1 MLFWKKY
8 REVLLTF
15 VSVVLYFFFAYFL
28 DRTEFSKLLFL
39 WFSLFV
45 TAYLLWKNNKDNF
58 PFLVAIAVLFR
69 LVFLFAIPNLSQDFY
84 RFIWDGRMILEGF
97 NPYLSLPETFIEQR
111 NFPVNQAIDL
121 YKGMGEMNG
130 SHYTNYPP
138 INQLC
143 FLIAAIFANKSI
155 LGAAVVMR
163 VIIILA
169 DVGIIYFGKKLL
181 ERLNLPIHNIFL
193 YALNPFII
201 IEMTGNLHF
210 EPVMLFFLI
219 WSLYKLQ
226 QQKWIWAAILL
237 ACSVSVKLIPLLFL
251 PLFFQWFVKRN
262 VIASK
267 TKQSQDKD
275 EITSSQVPRNDKT
288 MSVRAESRT
297 KGLVNSLSNQR
308 RQESKQKFLWIPAF
322 PGITKLFA
330 FYTIVFTTI
339 VILFLPFYSS
349 TLIANYS
356 NSVGLWFRNFE
367 FNASFYYIAREIG
380 YLFRGWNEIA
390 IIGKIMPVL
399 TILFLGIITFFRKN
413 TTIKE
418 LITALLFGLSFY
430 YFTTT
435 TMHPWYVATL
445 VILSVFT
452 KYRFPIIWSIVII
465 FSYQAYSNFPWQ
477 ENLWFVCLEYVIV
490 YGFLIW
496 ELFNSRKS
504 VFAER
509 N

>member
-1 MLFWKKY
+1 MSFWRKY
-8 REVLLTF
+8 NTILLTF

-39 WFSLFV
+39 WFSLFA
-45 TAYLLWKNNKDNF
+45 TGFFLWKNNKDNF
-58 PFLVAIAVLFR
+58 PFLVAVAILFR

-155 LGAAVVMR
+155 LGAALVMR
-163 VIIILA
+163 VIIILT

-181 ERLNLPIHNIFL
+181 EKLNLPIHNIFL

-226 QQKWIWAAILL
+226 QQKWIWAAVLL

-251 PLFFQWFVKRN
+251 PLFFQWF
-262 VIASK
+262 
-267 TKQSQDKD
+267 
-275 EITSSQVPRNDKT
+275 TST
-288 MSVRAESRT
+288 
-297 KGLVNSLSNQR
+297 SLSIGIQKPFESAQGDKQLSFLR
-308 RQESKQKFLWIPAF
+308 RQESKQNFLWIPAF
-322 PGITKLFA
+322 GGMTRLLV
-330 FYTIVFTTI
+330 FYTIIITTTF
-339 VILFLPFYSS
+339 LFFLPFYSS
-349 TLIANYS
+349 ELIANYS

-367 FNASFYYIAREIG
+367 FNASFYYVAREIG

-413 TTIKE
+413 KTTKE
-418 LITALLFGLSFY
+418 LITAMLFGLCFY

-477 ENLWFVCLEYVIV
+477 ENLWFVSLEYVTV

-496 ELFNSRKS
+496 ELKNRK
-504 VFAER
+504 VNTFL
-509 N
+509 NLNKL